1 MLVKTAVQ
9 VAMLAAAVLC
19 GARTEAA
26 TSSFKLCGRELG
38 EIMKRVCRVYN
49 SPQWDVPTVV
59 EQPATVVRRK
69 RGIAD
74 ECCTDGGCTWEQLSE
89 YCSVSANS
97 DVLLEDTHM
106 IADRSAEVESGAV
119 VAAPAVVSEPRAEPD
134 AGKAASARREDMVR
148 SAARAAPVVGTVSPL
163 LTWGRTL
170 NTDLPQI
177 DRDRYAY
184 VAVYST

>member
-134 AGKAASARREDMVR
+134 AGKAASARREVGRR
-148 SAARAAPVVGTVSPL
+148 SSGT
-163 LTWGRTL
+163 W
-170 NTDLPQI
+170 
-177 DRDRYAY
+177 
-184 VAVYST
+184 